1 MATITG
7 GAKLEAKL
15 KELAALV
22 AKPATL
28 RVGFLENAKYPD
40 GTPVAL
46 IAAIQD
52 FGAPSVGI
60 PPRPFFRNM
69 IAAKKGEW
77 PAAIAALLK
86 ANDLDAEKA
95 LDQAGQAIARQLRQS
110 IIDTNTPAL
119 AESTLR
125 KRGVPAGTKY
135 DPTDSSTF
143 GAKPLV
149 DTGHMLNSVDHDV
162 KTA

>member
-40 GTPVAL
+40 GKPVAM

-77 PAAIAALLK
+77 GPAIADLLK
-86 ANDLDAEKA
+86 ANGYDALRTLQLTGE
-95 LDQAGQAIARQLRQS
+95 AISGQLRES
-110 IIDTNTPAL
+110 IIETNTPPL
-119 AESTLR
+119 APSTIVR
-125 KRGVPAGTKY
+125 KGGTHGMKY
-135 DPTDSSTF
+135 DPKDPSTF
-143 GAKPLV
+143 PAKPLV
-149 DTGHMLNSVDHDV
+149 DTGHLLNSIEYEV
-162 KTA
+162 KA